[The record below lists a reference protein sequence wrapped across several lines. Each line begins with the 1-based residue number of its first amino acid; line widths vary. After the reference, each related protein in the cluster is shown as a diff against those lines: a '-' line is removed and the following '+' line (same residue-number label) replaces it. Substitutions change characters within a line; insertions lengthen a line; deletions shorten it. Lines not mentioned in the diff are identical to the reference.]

1 MLDDYFRQYGLIA
14 AFALVAV
21 LLPAGM
27 LLLSRVFAFF
37 RIRPHKPNPVKS
49 SLYECGVVPVGTGR
63 WAQFNFHYY
72 MYALLFVIFDV
83 ETVFIYPWAIRFQ
96 QLGLF
101 ALIEMLVFVL
111 ILALGLVYVWRKRAL
126 EWE

>member
-14 AFALVAV
+14 IFIVAAL
-21 LLPAGM
+21 LLPIGV
-27 LLLSRVFAFF
+27 LLLSRLAAFV
-37 RIRPHKPNPVKS
+37 RIRPHKPDPVKN
-49 SLYECGVVPVGTGR
+49 SLYECGVVPIGTGR
-63 WAQFNFHYY
+63 WAQFNFRYF

-111 ILALGLVYVWRKRAL
+111 ILVLGLVYAWRKRAL